1 MYLVAIY
8 RHWWCRYIL
17 AWKTS
22 ATLDRAFCLEA
33 MEMALEFGKPEIL
46 NTDQGAQFTS
56 NAFTNVVEDNG
67 FDISMNGWDDAWTTH
82 LRNACGD
89 P

>member
-1 MYLVAIY
+1 MRASPISLLPEVSCIWWRYID
-8 RHWWCRYIL
+8 WWCRYIL

-46 NTDQGAQFTS
+46 NTDQGA
-56 NAFTNVVEDNG
+56 
-67 FDISMNGWDDAWTTH
+67 
-82 LRNACGD
+82 
-89 P
+89 